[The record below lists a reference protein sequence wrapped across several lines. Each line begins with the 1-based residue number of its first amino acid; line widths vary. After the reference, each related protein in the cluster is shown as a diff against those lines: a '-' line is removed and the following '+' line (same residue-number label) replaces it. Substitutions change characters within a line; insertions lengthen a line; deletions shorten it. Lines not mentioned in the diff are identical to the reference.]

1 MPEITSILEILML
14 VSFGFAWPS
23 SIYKSY
29 ISRTAKGKS
38 LSFLLILLFGYI
50 CGIINKIIQGNYL
63 VLTFYILDFI
73 MVSID
78 TCLYFRNRKL
88 DKIGENR

>member
-14 VSFGFAWPS
+14 LSFGFAWPG

-29 ISRTAKGKS
+29 TARTAKGKS
-38 LSFLLILLFGYI
+38 LSFLLIVLFGYI
-50 CGIINKIIQGNYL
+50 CGITNKIIVGNYFVL
-63 VLTFYILDFI
+63 VFYILDFI
-73 MVSID
+73 MVSTD

-88 DKIGENR
+88 DKMGEKI

>member
-29 ISRTAKGKS
+29 TSRTAKGKS

>member
-14 VSFGFAWPS
+14 LSFGFAWPG

-29 ISRTAKGKS
+29 TARTAKGKS
-38 LSFLLILLFGYI
+38 LSFLLIVLFGYV
-50 CGIINKIIQGNYL
+50 CGITNKIIVGNYFVL
-63 VLTFYILDFI
+63 VFYILDFI
-73 MVSID
+73 MVSTD

-88 DKIGENR
+88 DKMGEKI